1 MIEEQRVNRGVLVYV
16 DDQMMSGLE
25 FMDDFKVVTEATP
38 DAELRAMG
46 KKLNNRYPVLLIG
59 KKYGKRGLDYRAF
72 ENVKGIC
79 LIIQTTCDSER
90 EFAQLCKRVGRHEE
104 DCHRIICS
112 TIEKVDH
119 AAFISFTA
127 NISAQL
133 V

>member
-1 MIEEQRVNRGVLVYV
+1 
-16 DDQMMSGLE
+16 MMSEIGLYDE
-25 FMDDFKVVTEATP
+25 FKVVTEDNP

-79 LIIQTTCDSER
+79 LIIQTSCDSER
-90 EFAQLCKRVGRHEE
+90 EFVQLCRRVGRHEE
-104 DCHRIICS
+104 ECWRIKCS
-112 TIEKVDH
+112 TIQKVDH
-119 AAFISFTA
+119 AAFIRFTA

-133 V
+133 S